1 MSSGYGFFD
10 PSCRCDN
17 CRLISG
23 CADWTWPTSTHLLAW
38 QSMNL
43 CLNLPEGR
51 LVESYPTVVI
61 PLYKGIVFVRL
72 LNCSEFSSRLSEVA
86 QAHDTISGS

>member
-1 MSSGYGFFD
+1 VYHPLEPLDF
-10 PSCRCDN
+10 
-17 CRLISG
+17 RLRGLDMARIY
-23 CADWTWPTSTHLLAW
+23 PLAGLAKHE
-38 QSMNL
+38 L